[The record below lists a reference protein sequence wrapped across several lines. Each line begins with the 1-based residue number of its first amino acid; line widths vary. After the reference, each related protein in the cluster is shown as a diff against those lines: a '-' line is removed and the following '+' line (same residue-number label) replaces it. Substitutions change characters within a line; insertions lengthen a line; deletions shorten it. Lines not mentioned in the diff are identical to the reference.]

1 MVSIPI
7 MISRPFLLLPLRCHQ
22 WVVVTPLSCDL
33 IDHHHHHRWDI
44 TTTTT
49 TDNHFRHHHQAM
61 MADRPTL

>member
-1 MVSIPI
+1 MVSTPI

-22 WVVVTPLSCDL
+22 WVGVTPLSCDL
-33 IDHHHHHRWDI
+33 IDHHHHRWDI

-49 TDNHFRHHHQAM
+49 TDNHFRHHQAM